1 MKNRDATP
9 SKKPKKSVMLSGI
22 EAGNTTIC
30 SVGKEG
36 NDLFYRGYH
45 IRDLASN
52 CDFEEVAYLLVYEKL
67 PTQIELDAYK
77 SELKSMR
84 DLPANIKTILETIP
98 ASAHPMDVIRTGVS
112 ALGSIYPEKEVF
124 CIKETRYLANRLLAC
139 LSSILLYW
147 YQYAHNCKRIE
158 LITDDDSTGGH
169 FLHLLHG
176 SSPPELWLKAM
187 HISLIL
193 YAEHEFNAS
202 TFTTRVIA
210 GTDSDYYSAI
220 TGGICALRGTKHGGA
235 NEVAFEIQQRYANPD
250 EAEFDIKRRITNRE
264 IIIGFGHPVYTISD
278 PRNEIIKNVAHD
290 LSNDANDMSMFNIAT
305 RLESTMWESKHM
317 FPNLDWFSAVSY
329 HMMQIPT
336 ALFTP
341 LFAIS
346 RATGW
351 TAHII
356 EQRMDKKI
364 IRPTAHY
371 IGPNHREFIPISRRN
386 S

>member
-1 MKNRDATP
+1 
-9 SKKPKKSVMLSGI
+9 MLSGV
-22 EAGNTTIC
+22 EAGNTAIC

-45 IRDLASN
+45 IHDLASY
-52 CDFEEVAYLLVYEKL
+52 CEFEEVAYLLIYEKL
-67 PTQIELDAYK
+67 PTQAELDAYK

-84 DLPANIKTILETIP
+84 DLPANIKTMLEAVP
-98 ASAHPMDVIRTGVS
+98 ASAHPMDVMRTGVS
-112 ALGSIYPEKEVF
+112 ALGSIYPEEEAF
-124 CIKETRYLANRLLAC
+124 CTNQTRHLTNRLLAC

-147 YQYAHNCKRIE
+147 YHFTHNNKRID
-158 LITDDDSTGGH
+158 LVTDDNSIGGH

-176 SSPPELWLKAM
+176 TYPQELWLKAM

-202 TFTTRVIA
+202 TFTARVIA

-220 TGGICALRGTKHGGA
+220 TGGIGALRGTKHGGA
-235 NEVAFEIQQRYANPD
+235 NEVAFEIQKRYISPD
-250 EAEFDIKRRITNRE
+250 EAELDIKHRIANKE

-278 PRNEIIKNVAHD
+278 PRNEIIKNVAQN
-290 LSNDANDMSMFNIAT
+290 LSIDANDMNMFHIAA

-317 FPNLDWFSAVSY
+317 FPNLDWYSAVSY

-346 RATGW
+346 RITGW

-356 EQRMDKKI
+356 EQRMDNKI

-371 IGPNHREFIPISRRN
+371 LGPGHREFIPIGERN